1 LGGRHLRGCYYSF
14 LKIFGQSSTRVFH
27 AKRRGFHAKKVFLCV
42 QNAKLKTYRLL
53 SAKRIVKIMQISK
66 ETFSEER
73 DIIGDGVRRPVLHLL
88 EMF

>member
-1 LGGRHLRGCYYSF
+1 VAAIYAVAINHSSKSLVKVQLGFFMQKEG
-14 LKIFGQSSTRVFH
+14 VFMQ
-27 AKRRGFHAKKVFLCV
+27 KRFFLCV

-73 DIIGDGVRRPVLHLL
+73 DMIGDGVRRPVLHLL